1 MNLQEIIQLQ
11 VLKQKAVHSGRG
23 ALLERLI
30 ESGQV
35 EADGSLP
42 LRQMCAK
49 VSVELYQD
57 LENTCGALDMTKRE
71 FIEAA
76 VSDAIHQAKLVI
88 EKSGGLE
95 ALFGVGDQGRL

>member
-30 ESGQV
+30 ESGEV
-35 EADGSLP
+35 ESDGTLP

-49 VSVELYQD
+49 VSVALYQD
-57 LENTCGALDMTKRE
+57 LENVCGALDMTKRE

-76 VSDAIHQAKLVI
+76 VADAIDQAKTVI

-95 ALFGVGDQGRL
+95 ALFGAADQGRL

>member
-1 MNLQEIIQLQ
+1 MNLQELIQLQ

-23 ALLERLI
+23 AILERLI
-30 ESGQV
+30 EAG
-35 EADGSLP
+35 EAENLP

-49 VSVELYQD
+49 VSVQLYQE
-57 LENTCGALDMTKRE
+57 LENTCSALDMTKRE

-76 VSDAIHQAKLVI
+76 VSDAIDQARVVI

-95 ALFGVGDQGRL
+95 AMFGADDQGRL

>member
-1 MNLQEIIQLQ
+1 MNLQEVIQLQ
-11 VLKQKAVHSGRG
+11 VLKQKALRTGRG

-30 ESGQV
+30 ESGEV
-35 EADGSLP
+35 EAHGALL

-57 LENTCGALDMTKRE
+57 LENTCSALDMTKRE

-76 VSDAIHQAKLVI
+76 VSDAIAQAHAVI

-95 ALFGVGDQGRL
+95 ALFGADDQWRL